1 MHYTLRQLEVFLA
14 VARTENISR
23 AAETLSLSQSA
34 VSGALSDL
42 EHHFNLKL
50 FDRIGKRLQLNEL
63 GRLLW
68 PRAEALL
75 EQAHELERSL
85 VQHADVG
92 RLEIGATLTIGNYL
106 AVPLMARFMRE
117 QPGSRVHLE
126 VANTAEVVRKVLNFE
141 LDLALIEGEYNH
153 PDLDITPWRDDR
165 LVVFAAP
172 EHPLAKTLATRGAL
186 SEDDLRQAAWI
197 LREPGSGT
205 RQAFDRAMHGLLPDL
220 NVLLEL
226 QHTEA
231 IKRAVEAQLGIGCI
245 SEVALRDAFKR
256 GTLVPLP
263 VPGRDFNRAF
273 YFVLHRHKY
282 RSAGVQRWIELCRA
296 ASEHGT

>member
-1 MHYTLRQLEVFLA
+1 MHYTLRQIEVFLA

-23 AAETLSLSQSA
+23 AAEQLSLSQSA

-42 EHHFNLKL
+42 EHHFNVKL

-68 PRAEALL
+68 PRAESLL
-75 EQAHELERSL
+75 EQAAALEQSL
-85 VQHADVG
+85 AQHADVG

-117 QPGSRVHLE
+117 QPGARVHLE

-153 PDLDITPWRDDR
+153 PDLDITHWRDDR

-172 EHPLAKTLATRGAL
+172 DHPLAKKKTL
-186 SEDDLRQAAWI
+186 SERDLCEAAWI

-205 RQAFDRAMHGLLPDL
+205 RQAFDRAMHGLLPKL

-245 SEVALRDAFKR
+245 SEVALRDAFRR
-256 GTLVPLP
+256 GTLVPLQMS
-263 VPGRDFNRAF
+263 GRDFSRAF
-273 YFVLHRHKY
+273 YFVIHRHKY
-282 RSAGVQRWIELCRA
+282 RSAGMQRWIELCRA
-296 ASEHGT
+296 AAAE

>member
-1 MHYTLRQLEVFLA
+1 MHYTLRQIEVFLA

-23 AAETLSLSQSA
+23 AAEHLSLSQSA

-42 EHHFNLKL
+42 EHHFNVKL

-75 EQAHELERSL
+75 EQAMELEQSL
-85 VQHADVG
+85 ARHADVG

-117 QPGSRVHLE
+117 QPGARVHLE

-153 PDLDITPWRDDR
+153 PDLDISPWRDDR
-165 LVVFAAP
+165 LVVFAAAD
-172 EHPLAKTLATRGAL
+172 HPLAKKKAL
-186 SEDDLRQAAWI
+186 SEAELCEAAWI

-205 RQAFDRAMHGLLPDL
+205 RQAFDRAMHGLLPKL

-256 GTLVPLP
+256 GTLVPLQ
-263 VPGRDFNRAF
+263 VPARDFSRAF
-273 YFVLHRHKY
+273 YFVIHRHKY
-282 RSAGVQRWIELCRA
+282 RSAGMQRWIELCRA
-296 ASEHGT
+296 AGATQ

>member
-42 EHHFNLKL
+42 EHIFNIKL
-50 FDRIGKRLQLNEL
+50 FDRIGKRLQLNEQ

-68 PRAEALL
+68 PRAEALI

-85 VQHADVG
+85 ARHADIG

-117 QPGSRVHLE
+117 QPGSRVNLE

-153 PDLDITPWRDDR
+153 PDLDITLWREDR
-165 LVVFAAP
+165 LVVFAAA
-172 EHPLAKTLATRGAL
+172 EHPLARKKKL
-186 SEDDLRQAAWI
+186 SEADLRAAAWI

-205 RQAFDRAMHGLLPDL
+205 RQAFDRAMHGLLPEL

-263 VPGRDFNRAF
+263 VPERDFSRAF
-273 YFVLHRHKY
+273 YFVIHRHKY
-282 RSAGVQRWIELCRA
+282 RSAGVQRWIELCRGDGLPA
-296 ASEHGT
+296 N

>member
-42 EHHFNLKL
+42 EHIFNVKL
-50 FDRIGKRLQLNEL
+50 FDRIGKRLQLNEQ

-68 PRAEALL
+68 PRAEALIEQAREL
-75 EQAHELERSL
+75 EQSL
-85 VQHADVG
+85 AKHAEVG

-106 AVPLMARFMRE
+106 AVPLIARFMRE
-117 QPGSRVHLE
+117 QPGARVNLE
-126 VANTAEVVRKVLNFE
+126 VANTADVVRKVLNFE

-153 PDLDITPWRDDR
+153 PDLEISLWRDDN

-172 EHPLAKTLATRGAL
+172 EHPLAQKKQITAA
-186 SEDDLRQAAWI
+186 DLREAAWI

-220 NVLLEL
+220 KVMLEL

-245 SEVALRDAFKR
+245 SEVALHDAFKR
-256 GTLVPLP
+256 GALVPLP
-263 VPGRDFNRAF
+263 VPVPKQNFSRAF
-273 YFVLHRHKY
+273 YFIIHRHKY
-282 RSAGVQRWIELCRA
+282 RSAGMQRWIELCRQA
-296 ASEHGT
+296 G

>member
-42 EHHFNLKL
+42 EHIFNVKL

-75 EQAHELERSL
+75 EQARELERSL
-85 VQHADVG
+85 AQHADVG

-106 AVPLMARFMRE
+106 AAPLMAQFMRE
-117 QPGSRVHLE
+117 QPGARVHLE

-153 PDLDITPWRDDR
+153 PDLDITLWRDDR

-172 EHPLAKTLATRGAL
+172 EHPLAKKKSITEA
-186 SEDDLRQAAWI
+186 DLRAAAWI

-256 GTLVPLP
+256 GALVPLP
-263 VPGRDFNRAF
+263 VQGRDFSRAF
-273 YFVLHRHKY
+273 YFVIHRHKY
-282 RSAGVQRWIELCRA
+282 RSAGMQRWIELCSA
-296 ASEHGT
+296 AG